1 MSEDKKTSAP
11 GNGNQPSED
20 SDAELAAAEQEQR
33 EAAPNGARDKGGVK
47 DEAAEEVPPEV
58 EISKLKDRLL
68 RSMAETENL
77 RARADR
83 ERQETR
89 KYAVSAFARDML
101 AVADGLR
108 RALDNLPG
116 ELSGDDSIKTVIA
129 GIEMTQR
136 ELMQMFEKHD
146 IRPIEPMGEKFDH
159 NFHQAMFEAEGGDQ
173 VPGTIIKV
181 VQIGFTIHG
190 RLLRPAMVGVA
201 KGPKGPK
208 GEKGEKVDTVV

>member
-1 MSEDKKTSAP
+1 MSKEKKTTAP
-11 GNGNQPSED
+11 GNDDRPAED
-20 SDAELAAAEQEQR
+20 DGPESAAAEQEQR
-33 EAAPNGARDKGGVK
+33 EAAPDGAGDVDGDK
-47 DEAAEEVPPEV
+47 DDAAEEAASEI

-77 RARADR
+77 RTRADR

-101 AVADGLR
+101 VVADSLR
-108 RALDNLPG
+108 RALANLPE
-116 ELSGDDSIKTVIA
+116 ELRGDDSIKTVVA
-129 GIEMTQR
+129 GVEMTER
-136 ELMQMFEKHD
+136 ELLQMFEKHG

-173 VPGTIIKV
+173 VPGTIIEV
-181 VQIGFTIHG
+181 VQIGFTIHD

-201 KGPKGPK
+201 KGPKGD
-208 GEKGEKVDTVV
+208 KGEKVDTVA